1 MKKNIIS
8 AILVSSLIIIFATSC
23 TSESISEYKTVID
36 KTLDKYATEIEINWN
51 NGTITLE
58 KSKDEQIHL
67 MQSAPDQV
75 AWKDWMTWE
84 MTGDHLVINDQN
96 DKLFGFTYGSDLT
109 VSLPESTYDNWYA
122 ETKNGTINCSDL
134 SFQNINITTTNGDIN
149 IDTACICLTAET
161 TNGDLYVSCPSI
173 PDTISLTGTNGN
185 AILALPQDS
194 GFTLLYDGNVNSDF
208 PLLESDTDTWS
219 YLDGA
224 SQINVSTTNGGLT
237 LQEYSKE

>member
-1 MKKNIIS
+1 MKKIITSVSLIS
-8 AILVSSLIIIFATSC
+8 AFIIMTTGC
-23 TSESISEYKTVID
+23 THENIPEYETVINQS
-36 KTLDKYATEIEINWN
+36 LDTSANGIEINWN
-51 NGTITLE
+51 NGNITLK
-58 KSKDEQIHL
+58 KSNDEQIHL
-67 MQSAPDQV
+67 MQSAPAQV
-75 AWKDWMTWE
+75 SENDWMTWE
-84 MTGDHLVINDQN
+84 MAEDRLIITDHN